1 MSLQF
6 DQTRYPFY
14 NYSNVFFLYSK
25 LQKRMSQLQAYCM
38 LNIMECN
45 YTCVDN
51 CLHSLKWFQWKEMIS
66 FNVVFYDDTTNRWR
80 TKYQVVPSEYVGA
93 QQRFVKTNNFC
104 RSKLGELQIS
114 NIIFKYFSTDS
125 HGPHQKPWMTCY
137 PPQKNWRPRKEES
150 FDFEQGSD
158 TLKISFPII
167 VEIWDCHRFIVFD
180 SKAFFVTP
188 CNAHFVAKKPRS
200 FTTCP
205 SNKAGIWGL
214 LLWRCRHLGGMTHD
228 HDDLVNDSLQSQMSH
243 KKHQKNMG
251 DTWLRCIPILLE
263 PQTMYLL

>member
-1 MSLQF
+1 MIYDNILLKEKRALEPEEIYLSWLE
-6 DQTRYPFY
+6 DTW
-14 NYSNVFFLYSK
+14 SVFVGFWKGQCQDLWKFHEIHIST
-25 LQKRMSQLQAYCM
+25 KRSTDPLVVFA
-38 LNIMECN
+38 
-45 YTCVDN
+45 
-51 CLHSLKWFQWKEMIS
+51 LKDWLATPIS
-66 FNVVFYDDTTNRWR
+66 F
-80 TKYQVVPSEYVGA
+80 
-93 QQRFVKTNNFC
+93 
-104 RSKLGELQIS
+104 S
-114 NIIFKYFSTDS
+114 NIFQQIRTVRI
-125 HGPHQKPWMTCY
+125 
-137 PPQKNWRPRKEES
+137 KNLEWPATPLRKIDVPEKEES

-158 TLKISFPII
+158 TLKVSFPII

>member
-1 MSLQF
+1 MTWGYLKCFCWILKRSMSRLVKIPW
-6 DQTRYPFY
+6 D
-14 NYSNVFFLYSK
+14 SHLH
-25 LQKRMSQLQAYCM
+25 QKIHRSFGGVCLEG
-38 LNIMECN
+38 L
-45 YTCVDN
+45 TC
-51 CLHSLKWFQWKEMIS
+51 
-66 FNVVFYDDTTNRWR
+66 Y
-80 TKYQVVPSEYVGA
+80 
-93 QQRFVKTNNFC
+93 
-104 RSKLGELQIS
+104 S